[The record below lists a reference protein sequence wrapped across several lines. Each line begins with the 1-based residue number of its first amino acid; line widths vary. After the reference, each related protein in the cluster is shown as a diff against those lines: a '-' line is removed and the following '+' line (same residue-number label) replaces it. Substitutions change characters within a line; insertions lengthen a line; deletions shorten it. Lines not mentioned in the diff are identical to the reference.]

1 MNRFSPDWIPPME
14 VGNLKTDIYI
24 EQNVW
29 KQYFTCFHVSVMC
42 FTGNEMHPRT
52 VFELVLASFFI
63 ILAYNINGTIFGQMA
78 VLVAV
83 INRRDNEYTNKID
96 SVNLA
101 MQNIMLP

>member
-1 MNRFSPDWIPPME
+1 
-14 VGNLKTDIYI
+14 
-24 EQNVW
+24 
-29 KQYFTCFHVSVMC
+29 MC

-83 INRRDNEYTNKID
+83 INRRDNEYTNNID

-101 MQNIMLP
+101 MQNIMLPLDLAKEIRDYVVMTQNKMDL